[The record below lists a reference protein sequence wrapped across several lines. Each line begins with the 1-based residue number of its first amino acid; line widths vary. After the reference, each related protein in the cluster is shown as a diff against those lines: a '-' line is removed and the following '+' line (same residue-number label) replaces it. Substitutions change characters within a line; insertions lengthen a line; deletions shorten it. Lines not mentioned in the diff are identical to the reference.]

1 MSDGKGS
8 EAICPT
14 CGKTF
19 VRARKGH
26 IYCSGLCKTRA
37 HRQEKRAR
45 KKTAGNEMTAANDG
59 KWSEAIC
66 PVCGGTFKRTRKG
79 HTYCSIS
86 CGNNQR
92 RKDKL
97 DDEIKSGYGD
107 YTHVCKICKKRFRS
121 NTHKRSYCSDTC
133 RQMAYE
139 QNKKTQRMRDQGEDL
154 LVMIMQDIPVNRE
167 MRPRVGKIYF
177 AKRYTLYGS
186 STVIIPEIGKFGL
199 VIRTGEY
206 KIIKEA

>member
-19 VRARKGH
+19 VRARTGH
-26 IYCSGLCKTRA
+26 IYCSRLCKERA
-37 HRQEKRAR
+37 IRQRKRVR
-45 KKTAGNEMTAANDG
+45 KKTAGNDG

-66 PVCGGTFKRTRKG
+66 PVCGGTFKRARKG
-79 HTYCSIS
+79 HIYCSLS
-86 CGNNQR
+86 CGQNR
-92 RKDKL
+92 RREDKREG
-97 DDEIKSGYGD
+97 EIKSGNGD
-107 YTHVCKICKKRFRS
+107 YLHVCKICKKRFRS
-121 NTHKRSYCSDTC
+121 NTYMRSYCSDTC
-133 RQMAYE
+133 RQIAYE

-177 AKRYTLYGS
+177 AKRYTQYGS
-186 STVIIPEIGKFGL
+186 STVIIPEIGKLGL